1 MSDNQP
7 LSNVEDL
14 NTSESRKRQRQT
26 DANSAGND
34 VEEKNA
40 SSAVEPQAKRHK
52 TIDTLFF
59 GAKKPS
65 GAVAT
70 GASSSS
76 ILPKLNAI
84 PFSMVSYVNSMSDEE
99 KSLLKLECEVMGKSW
114 LKVLKD
120 EIRKPYFLTLKRFLL
135 KQGVHSTE
143 DTPPNV
149 KVYPPPKW
157 IYSWSQ
163 TPLGKV
169 RVVILGQDPY
179 HGPGQAHG
187 LCFSVMKGVTT
198 PPSLKNGHSE
208 FLLEA
213 QRLKCHYLQIFAEI
227 KAEYP
232 EFKIPN
238 HGNLSAW
245 AEAGVLL
252 LNSALTVEAGRPN
265 SHAEKGWE
273 KFTDS
278 VIDIVDKYGGA
289 NLPSGANREA
299 TGFGRGVVF
308 MAWGVHAGKRVAR
321 MSKTKH
327 LILKSAHPSPHSFEK
342 GFSGNGH
349 FKKANEW
356 LETKYGADARVDWC
370 SLD

>member
-1 MSDNQP
+1 MSQLNP
-7 LSNVEDL
+7 ETPNEDL
-14 NTSESRKRQRQT
+14 NASESRKRQRT
-26 DANSAGND
+26 EADPDSAAKED
-34 VEEKNA
+34 TTA
-40 SSAVEPQAKRHK
+40 SATTEQPAKRQK

-59 GAKKPS
+59 GARKPS
-65 GAVAT
+65 
-70 GASSSS
+70 ASTSANKG
-76 ILPKLNAI
+76 LPKLNAI
-84 PFSMVSYVNSMSDEE
+84 PFSMGSYVDSLSDEE

-120 EIRKPYFLTLKRFLL
+120 EIRKPYFLSLKRFLL
-135 KQGVHSTE
+135 SQGVRSTD
-143 DTPPNV
+143 DTPPTV
-149 KVYPPPKW
+149 KVYPPPRC

-169 RVVILGQDPY
+169 KVVILGQDPY

-187 LCFSVMKGVTT
+187 LCFSVMKGVTV
-198 PPSLKNGHSE
+198 PPSLRN
-208 FLLEA
+208 
-213 QRLKCHYLQIFAEI
+213 IFAEI

-232 EFKIPN
+232 DFKVPN

-245 AEAGVLL
+245 AESGVLL

-289 NLPSGANREA
+289 NLPSGANKEA

-321 MSKTKH
+321 LSKTKH
-327 LILKSAHPSPHSFEK
+327 LILTSAHPSPHSFDK

-349 FKKANEW
+349 FKKANVW
-356 LETKYGADARVDWC
+356 LENKYGGDSKVDWC